1 MSELKACPRCNGAPY
16 IIRAHG
22 AKWVACRC
30 GIQSSR
36 YGEHIDDVRMI
47 ADWNRRPL
55 EDGLSKRIAELERTV
70 DDLRG
75 DLVQSDRASDNARIA
90 ELEDEHDKLRAA
102 MENIIPNCM
111 PEDEDDAAAW
121 AACILRI
128 AQEALKGAKS

>member
-36 YGEHIDDVRMI
+36 YGEHIDDARMI
-47 ADWNRRPL
+47 ADWNRRPI
-55 EDGLSKRIAELERTV
+55 EDALQKCIAEMERTV

-75 DLVQSDRASDNARIA
+75 ELVQSDRASDATRIA
-90 ELEDEHDKLRAA
+90 ELEAEREKLREA
-102 MENIIPNCM
+102 MMEIKRHVNRMGCRCCQAI
-111 PEDEDDAAAW
+111 AYK
-121 AACILRI
+121 
-128 AQEALKGAKS
+128 AQEALKGEKK

>member
-55 EDGLSKRIAELERTV
+55 EDALSKRVEELERTV

-75 DLVQSDRASDNARIA
+75 ELAQSGRASDATRIA
-90 ELEDEHDKLRAA
+90 ELEAERGKLRAA
-102 MENIIPNCM
+102 LEKIAEHPCGVIT
-111 PEDEDDAAAW
+111 DAGSMKK
-121 AACILRI
+121 I
-128 AQEALKGAKS
+128 ALEALKGGE